1 MIDSKKSTELSKLT
15 QCGKT
20 ATSLGPGSTLG
31 EKGGKKMVWVKKK
44 NLASEGSRAVVW
56 EWERVGEPGDMP

>member
-31 EKGGKKMVWVKKK
+31 EKGGKKIVWAKKKK
-44 NLASEGSRAVVW
+44 NWLVKEAEQ
-56 EWERVGEPGDMP
+56 